1 MGGVTKMINKSEMN
15 SAEILNV
22 WAEFQ
27 KQFELSDDQLSKFQ
41 LYFDMLIAN
50 NELFNITAITG
61 LREVVKDHFAD
72 SLYISNFI
80 DFQNIKSICDVG
92 SGGGF
97 PGIPLKIKYPHLEV
111 CLIEVTG
118 KKIAFLRNV
127 IQNLGLD
134 KTQIYTNDWKTFLR
148 KTDFNIDLFCSRA
161 SLQPEDLVRVFSPA
175 FNYSNSRLVYWASK
189 LYVPGEKV
197 IKYLEKT
204 EEYKIG
210 NKARKLV
217 FFKKD

>member
-1 MGGVTKMINKSEMN
+1 MINKSELN
-15 SAEILNV
+15 SMKIENIWL
-22 WAEFQ
+22 EFQ
-27 KQFELSDDQLSKFQ
+27 KQFDLSDDQISKFKI
-41 LYFDMLIAN
+41 YFDMLIAN
-50 NELFNITAITG
+50 NELFNITAITS
-61 LREVVKDHFAD
+61 LQEVVKDHFSD

-80 DFQNIKSICDVG
+80 DFKKINYICDVG

-97 PGIPLKIKYPHLEV
+97 PGIPLKIKYPHLQV

-134 KTQIYTNDWKTFLR
+134 NAQIYTNDWKTFLR
-148 KTDFNIDLFCSRA
+148 KTDYPIDLFCARA

-175 FNYSNSRLVYWASK
+175 FAYNKTDLVYWASQ

-197 IKYLEKT
+197 LKYVQKQ
-204 EEYKIG
+204 EEYMIG
-210 NKARKLV
+210 RKTRKLV
-217 FFKKD
+217 FFKNNPEVA